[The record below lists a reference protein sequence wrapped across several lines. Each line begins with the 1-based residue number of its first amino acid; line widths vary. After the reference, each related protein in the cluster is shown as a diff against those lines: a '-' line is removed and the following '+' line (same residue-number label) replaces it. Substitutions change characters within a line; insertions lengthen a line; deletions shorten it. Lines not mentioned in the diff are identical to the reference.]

1 MALHHI
7 IYMGIPL
14 NVIITICG
22 NGRGVITSTLLT
34 LSTLNKHFHD
44 IYYHRV
50 CAYISSKVIY
60 LLHEDCTLNHI
71 DAHKVTWMA
80 KVVATHRA
88 TSFLKSE
95 TTRNTTFPLVIKDL
109 KS

>member
-22 NGRGVITSTLLT
+22 NGRSVINSTLLT
-34 LSTLNKHFHD
+34 LSNLNKNFYD

-50 CAYISSKVIY
+50 CACILSKSINS
-60 LLHEDCTLNHI
+60 LQEDGTLNHI

-88 TSFLKSE
+88 TSFLKV
-95 TTRNTTFPLVIKDL
+95 RQLAILLFLW
-109 KS
+109 